1 MAGRFGGLSV
11 PLRRAARKFNGWLAV
26 SAAKSLAL
34 PPQRVGAHR
43 AAFIRA
49 HLDPDPLPHL
59 LPLALLMRAQVARVA
74 GQSCHC
80 QPHTGLNF
88 SRRLLRDF
96 PQSALCDVRRRG
108 GLGTAW
114 ERHKQSGATYHINCN
129 TPHHPAGYR
138 QEAEG
143 RDWLTVTLPPA

>member
-1 MAGRFGGLSV
+1 MAHLPGHDRAQLLLLPDIRRMAGRFGGLSV
-11 PLRRAARKFNGWLAV
+11 PLRRAARKFNRWLAV
-26 SAAKSLAL
+26 SAAKSLGL

-59 LPLALLMRAQVARVA
+59 LPLALLMLAQVARVA

-88 SRRLLRDF
+88 SRRLLRHF
-96 PQSALCDVRRRG
+96 SQSLLCGYTTLSDTDVM
-108 GLGTAW
+108 T
-114 ERHKQSGATYHINCN
+114 N
-129 TPHHPAGYR
+129 P
-138 QEAEG
+138 G
-143 RDWLTVTLPPA
+143 R

>member
-11 PLRRAARKFNGWLAV
+11 PLRRAARKFNRWLAV
-26 SAAKSLAL
+26 SAAKSLGL

-59 LPLALLMRAQVARVA
+59 LPLALLMLAQVARVA

-88 SRRLLRDF
+88 SRRLLRHF
-96 PQSALCDVRRRG
+96 PQSEIMRRRDVF
-108 GLGTAW
+108 LPRCSSAAVI
-114 ERHKQSGATYHINCN
+114 ATRIAASESAAPRAAPSA
-129 TPHHPAGYR
+129 TR
-138 QEAEG
+138 
-143 RDWLTVTLPPA
+143 RS

>member
-11 PLRRAARKFNGWLAV
+11 PLRRAARKFNRWLAV
-26 SAAKSLAL
+26 SAAKSLGL

-59 LPLALLMRAQVARVA
+59 LPLALLMLAQVARVA

-88 SRRLLRDF
+88 KASF
-96 PQSALCDVRRRG
+96 APFSTISVMV
-108 GLGTAW
+108 
-114 ERHKQSGATYHINCN
+114 
-129 TPHHPAGYR
+129 R
-138 QEAEG
+138 QEKLA
-143 RDWLTVTLPPA
+143 RSNR